1 MGSEMCIRDSIKVT
15 LTVYIFS
22 MFLYAIWY
30 FFQVVDLAK
39 MNPLDEW
46 IGSLAYLPHGARV
59 LMFCYFRYYS
69 LPGLYLAEI
78 SGPQLIHHIDYV
90 DGWSLAALGSISSV
104 IIAVEIIRWVRKNPE
119 NFSVVKT
126 LSFKNYKSLIL
137 VVLMSAMLNGILAN
151 SLIALVNSSIS
162 IDVLTVLRFM
172 IGDILGA
179 IIVIGAL
186 WVIFTTLIDTRLI
199 INPED

>member
-1 MGSEMCIRDSIKVT
+1 MNPIVHFIKVT

-46 IGSLAYLPHGARV
+46 IGSLVYLPHGARV

-126 LSFKNYKSLIL
+126 LSFKNYKSLML
-137 VVLMSAMLNGILAN
+137 VVLISAMLNGILAN

-179 IIVIGAL
+179 IIVTGAL

-199 INPED
+199 INPHD

>member
-1 MGSEMCIRDSIKVT
+1 MNPIVHFIKVT

-46 IGSLAYLPHGARV
+46 IGSLVYLPHGARV

-104 IIAVEIIRWVRKNPE
+104 IIAVEIIRWARKNPE

-137 VVLMSAMLNGILAN
+137 VVLISAMLNGILAN
-151 SLIALVNSSIS
+151 SLISIVNSSIS

-199 INPED
+199 INPHD

>member
-1 MGSEMCIRDSIKVT
+1 MNSIVHFIKVT

-46 IGSLAYLPHGARV
+46 IGSLVYLPHGARV

-90 DGWSLAALGSISSV
+90 DGWSLAALGSLSSV
-104 IIAVEIIRWVRKNPE
+104 IIAVEIIKWVRKNPE

-137 VVLMSAMLNGILAN
+137 VVLISAMLNGILAN
-151 SLIALVNSSIS
+151 SLIAIVNSSIS

-186 WVIFTTLIDTRLI
+186 WIIFTTLIDTRLI
-199 INPED
+199 INPDD

>member
-1 MGSEMCIRDSIKVT
+1 MNSLVHFIKVT

-46 IGSLAYLPHGARV
+46 IGSLVYLPHGARV

-78 SGPQLIHHIDYV
+78 SGPGLIHHIDYV
-90 DGWSLAALGSISSV
+90 DGWSLAALGSLSSV

-137 VVLMSAMLNGILAN
+137 VVLISAMLNGILAN
-151 SLIALVNSSIS
+151 SLIAIVNSSIS

>member
-1 MGSEMCIRDSIKVT
+1 MNPIVHFIKVT

-46 IGSLAYLPHGARV
+46 IGSLVYLPHGARV

-78 SGPQLIHHIDYV
+78 SGPGLIHHIDYV
-90 DGWSLAALGSISSV
+90 DGWSLAALGSLSSV

-126 LSFKNYKSLIL
+126 LSFKNYKSLML

-151 SLIALVNSSIS
+151 SLIAIVNSSIS

-199 INPED
+199 INPDD

>member
-1 MGSEMCIRDSIKVT
+1 MNSIVHFIKVT

-46 IGSLAYLPHGARV
+46 IGSLVYLPHGARV

-90 DGWSLAALGSISSV
+90 DGWSLAAFGSLSSV
-104 IIAVEIIRWVRKNPE
+104 IIAVEIIKWVRKNPE

-137 VVLMSAMLNGILAN
+137 VVLISAMLNGILAN
-151 SLIALVNSSIS
+151 SLIAIVNSSIT

-199 INPED
+199 INPDD

>member
-1 MGSEMCIRDSIKVT
+1 MNSIVHFIKVT

-46 IGSLAYLPHGARV
+46 IGSLVYLPHGARV

-78 SGPQLIHHIDYV
+78 SGPGLIHHIDYV
-90 DGWSLAALGSISSV
+90 DGWSLAALGSLSSV

-126 LSFKNYKSLIL
+126 LSFKNYKSLML
-137 VVLMSAMLNGILAN
+137 VVLISAMLNGILAN

>member
-1 MGSEMCIRDSIKVT
+1 MNSIVHFIKVT

-39 MNPLDEW
+39 MNPFDEW
-46 IGSLAYLPHGARV
+46 IGSLVYLPHGARV

-90 DGWSLAALGSISSV
+90 DGWSLAALGSLSSV
-104 IIAVEIIRWVRKNPE
+104 IIAVEIIRWVRENPE

-137 VVLMSAMLNGILAN
+137 VVLISAMLNGILAN
-151 SLIALVNSSIS
+151 SLIAVVNSSIS

-199 INPED
+199 INPDD

>member
-1 MGSEMCIRDSIKVT
+1 MNPIVHFIKVT

-46 IGSLAYLPHGARV
+46 IGSLVYLPHGARV

-137 VVLMSAMLNGILAN
+137 VVLISAMLNGILAN
-151 SLIALVNSSIS
+151 SLIAIVNSSIS

-199 INPED
+199 INPHD

>member
-1 MGSEMCIRDSIKVT
+1 MNPIVHFIKVT

-46 IGSLAYLPHGARV
+46 IGSLVYLPHGARV

-90 DGWSLAALGSISSV
+90 DGWSLAALGSLSSV

-126 LSFKNYKSLIL
+126 LSFKNYKSLML
-137 VVLMSAMLNGILAN
+137 VVLISAMLNGILAN
-151 SLIALVNSSIS
+151 SLISIVNSSIS

-199 INPED
+199 VNPED

>member
-1 MGSEMCIRDSIKVT
+1 MNSLVHFIKVT

-126 LSFKNYKSLIL
+126 LSFKNYKSLML
-137 VVLMSAMLNGILAN
+137 VVLISAMLNGILAN

>member
-1 MGSEMCIRDSIKVT
+1 MNSIVHFIKVT

-46 IGSLAYLPHGARV
+46 IGSLVYLPHGARV

-78 SGPQLIHHIDYV
+78 SGPGLIHHIDYV
-90 DGWSLAALGSISSV
+90 DGWSLAALGSLSSV

-137 VVLMSAMLNGILAN
+137 VVLISAMLNGILAN
-151 SLIALVNSSIS
+151 SLIAIVNSSIS

-199 INPED
+199 INPDD

>member
-1 MGSEMCIRDSIKVT
+1 MNPIVHFIKVT

-46 IGSLAYLPHGARV
+46 IGSLVYLPHGARV

-90 DGWSLAALGSISSV
+90 DGWSLAALGSLSSV

-119 NFSVVKT
+119 SFSVVKT
-126 LSFKNYKSLIL
+126 LSFKNYKSLMLVIL
-137 VVLMSAMLNGILAN
+137 ISAMLNGILAN

-199 INPED
+199 INPHD

>member
-1 MGSEMCIRDSIKVT
+1 
-15 LTVYIFS
+15 

-46 IGSLAYLPHGARV
+46 IGSLVYLPHGARV

-126 LSFKNYKSLIL
+126 LSFKNYKSF
-137 VVLMSAMLNGILAN
+137 
-151 SLIALVNSSIS
+151 AL
-162 IDVLTVLRFM
+162 
-172 IGDILGA
+172 
-179 IIVIGAL
+179 
-186 WVIFTTLIDTRLI
+186 
-199 INPED
+199 

>member
-1 MGSEMCIRDSIKVT
+1 MNPIVHFIKVT

-46 IGSLAYLPHGARV
+46 IGSLVYLPHGARV

-137 VVLMSAMLNGILAN
+137 VVLISAMLNGILAN

-199 INPED
+199 INPHD

>member
-1 MGSEMCIRDSIKVT
+1 MNSLVHFIKVT

-46 IGSLAYLPHGARV
+46 IGSLVYLPHGARV

-90 DGWSLAALGSISSV
+90 DGWSLAALGSLSSV

-137 VVLMSAMLNGILAN
+137 VVLISAMLNGILAN
-151 SLIALVNSSIS
+151 SLIALVNSTIS

-179 IIVIGAL
+179 ITVIGVL

-199 INPED
+199 ISPDDN

>member
-1 MGSEMCIRDSIKVT
+1 MNSIVHFIKVT

-46 IGSLAYLPHGARV
+46 IGSLVYLPHGARV

-90 DGWSLAALGSISSV
+90 DGWSLAALGSLSSV

-126 LSFKNYKSLIL
+126 LSFKNYKSLML
-137 VVLMSAMLNGILAN
+137 VVLISAMLNGILAN
-151 SLIALVNSSIS
+151 SLIAIVNASIS

-179 IIVIGAL
+179 IIVTGAL

-199 INPED
+199 INPDD

>member
-1 MGSEMCIRDSIKVT
+1 MNPIVHFIKVT

-78 SGPQLIHHIDYV
+78 SGPKLIHHIDYV
-90 DGWSLAALGSISSV
+90 DGWSLAALGSLSSV

-137 VVLMSAMLNGILAN
+137 VVLISAMLNGILAN
-151 SLIALVNSSIS
+151 SLIAIVNSSIS

>member
-1 MGSEMCIRDSIKVT
+1 MNLLVHFIKVT

-30 FFQVVDLAK
+30 FFQVVDLAQ
-39 MNPLDEW
+39 MNPFDEW
-46 IGSLAYLPHGARV
+46 IGSLVYLPHGARV

-90 DGWSLAALGSISSV
+90 DGWSLAALGSLSSV

-126 LSFKNYKSLIL
+126 LSFKNYKSLMLVIL
-137 VVLMSAMLNGILAN
+137 ISAMLNGILAN

-186 WVIFTTLIDTRLI
+186 WIIFTTLIDTRLI
-199 INPED
+199 INPDD

>member
-1 MGSEMCIRDSIKVT
+1 MNSIVHFIKVT

-46 IGSLAYLPHGARV
+46 IGSLVYLPHGARV

-90 DGWSLAALGSISSV
+90 DGWSLASFGSLSSV

-126 LSFKNYKSLIL
+126 LSFKNYKSLML
-137 VVLMSAMLNGILAN
+137 VVLISAMLNGILAN

-199 INPED
+199 INPDD

>member
-1 MGSEMCIRDSIKVT
+1 MNSLVYFIKVT

-30 FFQVVDLAK
+30 FFQLVDLAK

-90 DGWSLAALGSISSV
+90 DGWSLAALGSLSSV

-137 VVLMSAMLNGILAN
+137 VVLISAMLNGILAN
-151 SLIALVNSSIS
+151 SLIAIVNSSIS

-199 INPED
+199 VNPED

>member
-1 MGSEMCIRDSIKVT
+1 MNSLVHFIKVT

-30 FFQVVDLAK
+30 FFQVVDLAQ
-39 MNPLDEW
+39 MNPFDEW

-137 VVLMSAMLNGILAN
+137 VVLISAMLNGILAN
-151 SLIALVNSSIS
+151 SLIAIVNSSIS

>member
-1 MGSEMCIRDSIKVT
+1 MNPIVHFIKVT

-46 IGSLAYLPHGARV
+46 IGSLVYLPHGARV

-78 SGPQLIHHIDYV
+78 SGPQLIHHVDYV
-90 DGWSLAALGSISSV
+90 DGWSLAALGSLSSV

-126 LSFKNYKSLIL
+126 LSFKNYKSLML
-137 VVLMSAMLNGILAN
+137 VVLISAMLNGILAN

-179 IIVIGAL
+179 IIVTGAL

-199 INPED
+199 INPDD

>member
-1 MGSEMCIRDSIKVT
+1 MNSIVHFIKVT

-90 DGWSLAALGSISSV
+90 DGWSLAALGSLSSV
-104 IIAVEIIRWVRKNPE
+104 IIAVEIIKWVRKNPE

-126 LSFKNYKSLIL
+126 LSFKNYKSLML

-199 INPED
+199 INPDD

>member
-1 MGSEMCIRDSIKVT
+1 MNSIIHFIKVT

-46 IGSLAYLPHGARV
+46 VGSLVYLPHGARV

-90 DGWSLAALGSISSV
+90 DGWSLAALGSLSSV

-137 VVLMSAMLNGILAN
+137 VVLISAMLNGILAN
-151 SLIALVNSSIS
+151 SLIAIVNSSIS

-179 IIVIGAL
+179 ITVIGVL

-199 INPED
+199 ISPDD

>member
-1 MGSEMCIRDSIKVT
+1 MNPIVHFIKVT

-78 SGPQLIHHIDYV
+78 SGPGLIHHIDYV
-90 DGWSLAALGSISSV
+90 DGWSLAALGSLSSV

-126 LSFKNYKSLIL
+126 LSFKNYKSLML
-137 VVLMSAMLNGILAN
+137 VVLISAMLNGILAN

-162 IDVLTVLRFM
+162 IDVLTVFRFM

-179 IIVIGAL
+179 VTVIGAL

-199 INPED
+199 IEPDD

>member
-1 MGSEMCIRDSIKVT
+1 MSPIVHFIKVT

-46 IGSLAYLPHGARV
+46 IGSLVYLPHGARV

-137 VVLMSAMLNGILAN
+137 VVLISAMLNGILAN
-151 SLIALVNSSIS
+151 SLISIVNSSIS

-199 INPED
+199 INPHD

>member
-1 MGSEMCIRDSIKVT
+1 MNSIVHFIKVT

-46 IGSLAYLPHGARV
+46 IGSLVYLPHGARV

-90 DGWSLAALGSISSV
+90 DGWSLAALGSLSSV
-104 IIAVEIIRWVRKNPE
+104 IIAVEIIKWVRKNPE

-137 VVLMSAMLNGILAN
+137 VVLISAMLNGILAN
-151 SLIALVNSSIS
+151 SLIAIVNSSIS

-199 INPED
+199 INPDD

>member
-1 MGSEMCIRDSIKVT
+1 MNSLVYFIKVT

-30 FFQVVDLAK
+30 FFQLVDLAK

-90 DGWSLAALGSISSV
+90 DGWSLAALGSLSSV
-104 IIAVEIIRWVRKNPE
+104 IIAVEIIKWVRKNPE

-137 VVLMSAMLNGILAN
+137 VVLISSMLNGILAN
-151 SLIALVNSSIS
+151 SLIAIVNSSIS

-199 INPED
+199 INPDD

>member
-1 MGSEMCIRDSIKVT
+1 MNSIVHFIKVT

-46 IGSLAYLPHGARV
+46 IGSLVYLPHGARV

-137 VVLMSAMLNGILAN
+137 VVLISAMLNGILAN

-199 INPED
+199 VNPED

>member
-1 MGSEMCIRDSIKVT
+1 MNSIVHFIKVT

-90 DGWSLAALGSISSV
+90 DGWSLAAIGSLSSV

-137 VVLMSAMLNGILAN
+137 VVLISAMLNGILAN
-151 SLIALVNSSIS
+151 SLIAIVNSSIS

-199 INPED
+199 INPDD

>member
-1 MGSEMCIRDSIKVT
+1 MNSIVHFIKVT

-46 IGSLAYLPHGARV
+46 IGSLVYLPHGARV

-90 DGWSLAALGSISSV
+90 DGWSLAALGSLSSV

-126 LSFKNYKSLIL
+126 LSFKNYKSLML
-137 VVLMSAMLNGILAN
+137 VVLISAMLNGILAN
-151 SLIALVNSSIS
+151 SLIAIVNSSIS

-199 INPED
+199 INPDD

>member
-1 MGSEMCIRDSIKVT
+1 MNSIVHFIKVT

-46 IGSLAYLPHGARV
+46 IGSLVYLPHGARV

-90 DGWSLAALGSISSV
+90 DGWSLAALGSLSSV

-119 NFSVVKT
+119 SFSVVKT
-126 LSFKNYKSLIL
+126 LSFKNYKSLML
-137 VVLMSAMLNGILAN
+137 VVLISAMLNGILAN
-151 SLIALVNSSIS
+151 SLIALVNSTIS
-162 IDVLTVLRFM
+162 IDVITVLRFM

-179 IIVIGAL
+179 IVVIGAL

-199 INPED
+199 INPDD

>member
-1 MGSEMCIRDSIKVT
+1 MTNHNLNHFIKVT

-46 IGSLAYLPHGARV
+46 IGSLVYLPHGARV

-137 VVLMSAMLNGILAN
+137 VVLISAMLNGILAN
-151 SLIALVNSSIS
+151 SLIAIVNSSIS

>member
-1 MGSEMCIRDSIKVT
+1 MNSIVHFIKVT

-46 IGSLAYLPHGARV
+46 IGSLVYLPHGARV

-90 DGWSLAALGSISSV
+90 DGWSLAALGSLSSV

-126 LSFKNYKSLIL
+126 LSFKNYKSLML
-137 VVLMSAMLNGILAN
+137 VVLISAMLNGILAN

-199 INPED
+199 INPDD

>member
-1 MGSEMCIRDSIKVT
+1 MNSIVHFIKVT

-46 IGSLAYLPHGARV
+46 IGSLVYLPHGARV

-90 DGWSLAALGSISSV
+90 DGWSLAAIGSLSSV

-137 VVLMSAMLNGILAN
+137 VVLISAMLNGILAN
-151 SLIALVNSSIS
+151 SLIALVNASVS

>member
-1 MGSEMCIRDSIKVT
+1 MNSIVHFIKVT

-39 MNPLDEW
+39 MNPFDEW
-46 IGSLAYLPHGARV
+46 IGSLVYLPHGARV

-90 DGWSLAALGSISSV
+90 DGWSLAALGSLSSV

-126 LSFKNYKSLIL
+126 LSFKNYKSLML
-137 VVLMSAMLNGILAN
+137 VVLISAMLNGILAN

-179 IIVIGAL
+179 IIVTGAL

-199 INPED
+199 INPDD